1 MVKVFRMVDNRGFA
15 KRLTC
20 RRPSANYPWE
30 TFSKNKLE
38 VDGRSAMLLKGY
50 KTEIFRPEQ
59 NPQFESLHC
68 IAHLE
73 KDISDV
79 LPYLNSLLG
88 GFDYLKDPPALILK
102 SRGRLITLHP
112 RKIAINALKDEGE
125 AKKILKWLI
134 AEINSAWERR
144 GEIEPCF
151 KGLPRPGILE
161 ILRRLPRTNCR
172 KCNEPT
178 CLVFATRLAEGV
190 KAVPDCSEL
199 SEDAER
205 GLEDYL
211 AQFHFED

>member
-1 MVKVFRMVDNRGFA
+1 
-15 KRLTC
+15 
-20 RRPSANYPWE
+20 
-30 TFSKNKLE
+30 
-38 VDGRSAMLLKGY
+38 MLLKEY
-50 KTEIFRPEQ
+50 RTEIFRPEQ

-73 KDISDV
+73 QDISAV

-102 SRGRLITLHP
+102 SEGRLITLHS

-125 AKKILKWLI
+125 AEKILKWLI

-144 GEIEPCF
+144 DEIAPCF
-151 KGLPRPGILE
+151 QRLPRPGMLE
-161 ILRRLPRTNCR
+161 ILKWLPRTNCR

-190 KAVPDCSEL
+190 KAAPDCPEL
-199 SEDAER
+199 SEKDER

>member
-1 MVKVFRMVDNRGFA
+1 
-15 KRLTC
+15 
-20 RRPSANYPWE
+20 
-30 TFSKNKLE
+30 
-38 VDGRSAMLLKGY
+38 MLLKGY

-73 KDISDV
+73 QDISDV

-102 SRGRLITLHP
+102 SRGRLIALHS
-112 RKIAINALKDEGE
+112 RKIAINALKDKGE
-125 AKKILKWLI
+125 AEKILKWLI
-134 AEINSAWERR
+134 AEINTAWERR
-144 GEIEPCF
+144 GEIEPRMV
-151 KGLPRPGILE
+151 GLARPGILE

-190 KAVPDCSEL
+190 KTAVDCPEL

-211 AQFHFED
+211 APFHFED